1 MQKYK
6 SFVLPAAIVLGL
18 VGHSIWGKL
27 LPVVPY
33 LIFAILV
40 LAFSSIELRKLRPSR
55 MDAYL
60 AAFQT
65 VVSIALY
72 YLGAKTFG
80 SEITGQA
87 MMMGVLCPVASSVT
101 VVASMLGAD
110 RRLTI
115 SYTIV
120 GNLLISLIGPVYIS
134 LTEAHTQAGIFDAM
148 CAIFGRI
155 APVIAL
161 PFFVVLAMQRFTPR
175 IAAFTARYNGLSF
188 YLWALALLLTLGN
201 TIHFMFTDGAD
212 HILLIVVLA
221 SLSVII
227 CVIQFAVGR
236 MIGKR
241 LGDTIAGGQCLGQKN
256 VAMGIW
262 ITNTYLNPLASVLPA
277 CYSIWQNIWNSIQL
291 YRHASQ
297 CQHSQQS

>member
-6 SFVLPAAIVLGL
+6 SFVLPAAIILGL
-18 VGHSIWGKL
+18 IGHSVWGKL
-27 LPVVPY
+27 LAVVPY
-33 LIFAILV
+33 LIFAILT
-40 LAFSSIELRKLRPSR
+40 LSFSSIELRKLRPSR

-65 VVSIALY
+65 VVSISLY
-72 YLGAKTFG
+72 YLGAKAFG

-87 MMMGVLCPVASSVT
+87 LMMGVLCPVAASVT

-120 GNLLISLIGPVYIS
+120 GNLLVSLIGPVYIS
-134 LTEAHTQAGIFDAM
+134 LTEAHTQTGIFDAM
-148 CAIFGRI
+148 MAIFGRI

-161 PFFVVLAMQRFTPR
+161 PFFVVLFMQRFTPR
-175 IAAFTARYNGLSF
+175 LATLTARYSGLSF

-201 TIHFMFTDGAD
+201 TIHFMFTDGAG
-212 HILLIVVLA
+212 HVLLIVVLA
-221 SLSVII
+221 TLSAII
-227 CVIQFAVGR
+227 CVVQFGLGR
-236 MIGKR
+236 MIGRR
-241 LGDTIAGGQCLGQKN
+241 LGDTVAGGQCLGQKN

-277 CYSIWQNIWNSIQL
+277 CYSIWQNTWNSIQL
-291 YRHASQ
+291 YRHSAR
-297 CQHSQQS
+297 QQKEMR